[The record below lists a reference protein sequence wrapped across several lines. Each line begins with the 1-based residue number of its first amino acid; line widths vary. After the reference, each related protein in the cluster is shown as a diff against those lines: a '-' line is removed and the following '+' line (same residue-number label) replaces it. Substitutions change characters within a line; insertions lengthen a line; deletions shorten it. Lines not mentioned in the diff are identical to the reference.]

1 MTPDE
6 ITRQLEMYFSDNWSD
21 TPIAWPNVS
30 FTAPDGAWVRF
41 NVLPDNSEVGEIK
54 GAATRNGVCK
64 VQIFIKPGGGNRKA
78 AQLAG
83 KVENL
88 FHWQDIGGV
97 YCGPA
102 YTTNNGTQED
112 GAWYQVTVTIPWWAW
127 VNE

>member
-6 ITRQLEMYFSDNWSD
+6 IIRQLEMYFGNNWSD
-21 TPIAWPNVS
+21 TPIAWPNVN

-41 NVLPDNSEVGEIK
+41 NVLPENSEVGEIK
-54 GAATRNGVCK
+54 GAGTRHGVCK
-64 VQIFIKPGGGNRKA
+64 VQIFINPGQGTRQA
-78 AQLAG
+78 AELAG
-83 KVENL
+83 KVEQL

-112 GAWYQVTVTIPWWAW
+112 GAWYQMTTTVPFWAW

>member
-1 MTPDE
+1 
-6 ITRQLEMYFSDNWSD
+6 
-21 TPIAWPNVS
+21 V
-30 FTAPDGAWVRF
+30 
-41 NVLPDNSEVGEIK
+41 
-54 GAATRNGVCK
+54 
-64 VQIFIKPGGGNRKA
+64 

-83 KVENL
+83 KVEQL

-112 GAWYQVTVTIPWWAW
+112 GAWYQMTTTVPFWAW